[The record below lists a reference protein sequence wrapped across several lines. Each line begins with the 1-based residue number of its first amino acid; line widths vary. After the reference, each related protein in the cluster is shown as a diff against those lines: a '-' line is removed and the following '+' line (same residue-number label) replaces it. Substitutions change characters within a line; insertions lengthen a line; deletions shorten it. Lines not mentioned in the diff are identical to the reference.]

1 MWLSMTRLLQSKTLT
16 SPRTIRLLPLNTP
29 AVTQPFFLYVN
40 ACRIKYDASITS
52 RYSSVISEN
61 NGCVGHK
68 YKLSID
74 YKGTM
79 ERQEMCTEQ
88 AKVFFIIQ
96 KGKSF
101 HKLKRPTHYEPVFSP
116 FFDALHYYITLLHYI
131 TTYTILYY

>member
-1 MWLSMTRLLQSKTLT
+1 MAQHSSDVASKTVMQ
-16 SPRTIRLLPLNTP
+16 SSIIRLLPLKAP

-40 ACRIKYDASITS
+40 AGKYNAAITS

-68 YKLSID
+68 YKLSIN

-79 ERQEMCTEQ
+79 ERQKICTEQ
-88 AKVFFIIQ
+88 AKVFFIIK

-101 HKLKRPTHYEPVFSP
+101 HKLKDRLIMSRSSSHFS
-116 FFDALHYYITLLHYI
+116 IHYI
-131 TTYTILYY
+131 TTYTTLYY

>member
-1 MWLSMTRLLQSKTLT
+1 M
-16 SPRTIRLLPLNTP
+16 SPGTIRLSPLKTP
-29 AVTQPFFLYVN
+29 AVTQPFFIYIN
-40 ACRIKYDASITS
+40 AGRIKYDTAITS

-88 AKVFFIIQ
+88 AKVFLII
-96 KGKSF
+96 
-101 HKLKRPTHYEPVFSP
+101 
-116 FFDALHYYITLLHYI
+116 
-131 TTYTILYY
+131 